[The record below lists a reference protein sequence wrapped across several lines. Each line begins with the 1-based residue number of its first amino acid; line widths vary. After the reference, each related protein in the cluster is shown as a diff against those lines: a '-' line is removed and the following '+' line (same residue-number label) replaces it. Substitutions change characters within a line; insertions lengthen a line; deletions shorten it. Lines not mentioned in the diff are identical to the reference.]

1 MNIRRNKFWQNT
13 IRRYGRN
20 MPYYAL
26 PETIGDLSDLIL
38 RAENENVRIRAVGS
52 GHSFSDVALPDI
64 YLVDLKKMNRVL
76 PLDMSTLKPRYRPRN
91 LVQVQ
96 AGITVQRFNHE
107 MEKLG
112 LCVVNMGG
120 IDEQT
125 LAGAIS
131 TGTHGTGL
139 NLPSFPGMVRS
150 MVLVTRGGQ
159 RLRLEPEDGIS
170 DPHQPQPEG
179 IELVQDDKR
188 FYSALISLGCFG
200 IVYSYIL
207 ELEPMYY
214 LEETKKCHDW
224 DWVAPRLADRSL
236 FYETDGVTPI
246 RGVMV
251 QVNPYKIDKRG
262 RTAIVVYH
270 RLLPGG
276 LGHRTI
282 GESTRNWLSSIAAR
296 LPVSYWYAHLRARN
310 NPQKYPKTLDGSL
323 RSLKDKVYRNKGYRV
338 LYQGME
344 YIKIRAYD
352 SEFAFDMT
360 DGKNDY
366 LAALEEM
373 FALAESSRAANMYQT
388 SPMGLRF
395 VDASPAY
402 LSLEYGKKVA
412 YIDAPFVLG
421 TPRSDEILDRYQEI
435 MLWHKGMPHWGK
447 INSALDG
454 KPGLIVENFPKLPEW
469 EEVYRD
475 YNANG
480 TFSNQF
486 SDRLRLGFI
495 TAGPTGP
502 VIV

>member
-1 MNIRRNKFWQNT
+1 MKIKQNKFWQNT
-13 IRRYGRN
+13 IKKFGRN
-20 MPYYAL
+20 MPYYVL
-26 PETIGDLSDLIL
+26 PESIGDLSNLVM
-38 RAENENVRIRAVGS
+38 RAESENVRIRAVGS

-64 YLVDLKKMNRVL
+64 YLVDLKKMNRLL
-76 PLDMSTLKPRYRPRN
+76 PLDGAALKPGHRHRHFVN
-91 LVQVQ
+91 VE
-96 AGITVQRFNHE
+96 AGITVQRFNRVV
-107 MEKLG
+107 EKLG

-139 NLPSFPGMVRS
+139 DLPSFPGMVRS

-159 RLRLEPEDGIS
+159 RLRLEPADGIS
-170 DPHQPQPEG
+170 DPDQPQPDG
-179 IELVQDDKR
+179 IELIQDDVR

-200 IVYSYIL
+200 IIYSFIL

-214 LEETKKCHDW
+214 LEETKKCYNW

-236 FYETDGVTPI
+236 FFESDGVTPI

-251 QVNPYKIDKRG
+251 QVNPYQVDGGR
-262 RTAIVVYH
+262 RTAVVVRH
-270 RLLPGG
+270 RFLPGG

-282 GESTRNWLSSIAAR
+282 NESTRNWLSSIAGR
-296 LPVSYWYAHLRARN
+296 LPMSYWYAHLRARK
-310 NPQKYPKTLDGSL
+310 NPQKFPRTLDGSL
-323 RSLKDKVYRNKGYRV
+323 KALKDKVYRNKGYRV

-352 SEFAFDMT
+352 AEFAFDMT
-360 DGKNDY
+360 DGNNDFI
-366 LAALEEM
+366 AALEEM
-373 FALAESSRAANMYQT
+373 FELAETNRAANLYQT
-388 SPMGLRF
+388 SPVGLRF

-421 TPRSDEILDRYQEI
+421 TPQADEILHSYQEI
-435 MLWHKGMPHWGK
+435 MLRHNGMPHWGK
-447 INSALDG
+447 INNILDG
-454 KPGLIVENFPKLPEW
+454 RPELIEAFFPRLSAW

-475 YNANG
+475 YNARG
-480 TFSNQF
+480 TFSNIF
-486 SDRLRLGFI
+486 SDRLNLGYI
-495 TAGPTGP
+495 TAGSTGP
-502 VIV
+502 VIA